1 MAQGDGVAGLSH
13 DHGHEVTRFVKPG
26 QIIKVMKDGC
36 LIAELSYVQ
45 MADSTGHTAHGF
57 GFKDSPDVR
66 AQLIKSGY
74 EEEDLGL

>member
-1 MAQGDGVAGLSH
+1 MSREAGVAGLTH
-13 DHGHEVTRFVKPG
+13 DHGVEITRFVKPG

-45 MADSTGHTAHGF
+45 MADNTGHTTKGY

-66 AQLIKSGY
+66 EQLIKSGY
-74 EEEDLGL
+74 EEELF